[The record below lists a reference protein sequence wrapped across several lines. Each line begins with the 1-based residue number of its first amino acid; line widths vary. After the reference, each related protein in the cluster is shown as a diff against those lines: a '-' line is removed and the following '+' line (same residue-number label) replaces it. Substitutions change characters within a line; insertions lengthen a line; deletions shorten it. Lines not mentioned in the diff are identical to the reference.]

1 MSKAVPLNL
10 GQRMILVEH
19 AARERLRGHLI
30 RKYAGFTALAYSEA
44 RDTSVNFA
52 RFSVN
57 DLHSAA
63 QVHGMTLSHHGA
75 GEVLDSMVEAGC
87 LVAYRRTTETVY
99 CAGPIAKQWCQDL
112 IDSYIR
118 CGTPRADDPTSME
131 SAYARA
137 KEERESRRSK
147 SR

>member
-1 MSKAVPLNL
+1 MSKPVPLTI
-10 GQRMILVEH
+10 GQRMMIVEH
-19 AARERLRGHLI
+19 AAKERLRGHLI

-63 QVHGMTLSHHGA
+63 QVHGMKLSHHGA
-75 GEVLDSMVEAGC
+75 AEVVDFMVEAGM

-99 CAGPIAKQWCQDL
+99 CSGPIAKMWCQDL
-112 IDSYIR
+112 IDGYIR

-137 KEERESRRSK
+137 KEEREARRK
-147 SR
+147 QTR